1 MAVLNKVLLIGNLG
15 SDPEIRTLPSGAK
28 VANFSIATTET
39 YTDRS
44 GQKQDQ
50 TEWHRIE
57 LWEGLANVAE
67 QYLKKG
73 DSVYIEGRIRSEKWT
88 DQNGQEKTGI
98 RIRGQAMQMLGGA
111 RQGSAP
117 SGGQQYANSAPSS
130 SPGASTPGAYQ
141 ERTQKNDQVFQPPV
155 PDEDD
160 LPF

>member
-28 VANFSIATTET
+28 VANFSIATTES

-44 GQKQDQ
+44 GQRQDQ

-73 DSVYIEGRIRSEKWT
+73 DSVFIEGKIRSERWT
-88 DQNGQEKTGI
+88 DQNGQERTGI
-98 RIRGQAMQMLGGA
+98 RIRGLAMQMLGGA
-111 RQGSAP
+111 QGRQPGNAP
-117 SGGQQYANSAPSS
+117 AAQQPPVQDNN
-130 SPGASTPGAYQ
+130 YQ
-141 ERTQKNDQVFQPPV
+141 ERNQKPDDRFQPAI
-155 PDEDD
+155 DEDD